1 MSQENG
7 EQGWHESRSCDNGA
21 AKRAKRTRGDMSGA
35 LIYVD
40 TSEVRE
46 GAVEELREAIKEL
59 VEFIDANE
67 PQIVAYSVY
76 LSDDGR
82 QMTVVH
88 VHADAASLEYHMDV
102 AGPAFRKLA
111 DLITLSSIRVYGE
124 PSEKAIRQLH
134 DKARSLGRDDLVV
147 HGLEAGF
154 SRIGS
159 LRLSSRTV

>member
-1 MSQENG
+1 
-7 EQGWHESRSCDNGA
+7 
-21 AKRAKRTRGDMSGA
+21 MSGL

-40 TSEVRE
+40 TSDVRE
-46 GAVEELREAIKEL
+46 GAVEELRGAIKEL

-76 LSDDGR
+76 LSDDER
-82 QMTVVH
+82 EMTVVH
-88 VHADAASLEYHMDV
+88 VHADAASLEYHLDV

-124 PSEKAIRQLH
+124 PSRRALTQLH
-134 DKARSLGRDDLVV
+134 DKARRLGRDDVAV

-154 SRIGS
+154 SRIDLHR
-159 LRLSSRTV
+159 LRSTTG

>member
-1 MSQENG
+1 ML
-7 EQGWHESRSCDNGA
+7 
-21 AKRAKRTRGDMSGA
+21 GDISGL

-46 GAVEELREAIKEL
+46 GAVEELKGAIEKL

-82 QMTVVH
+82 EMTVVH
-88 VHADAASLEYHMDV
+88 VHADAASLEYHLDV
-102 AGPAFRKLA
+102 AGPAFRELA

-124 PSEKAIRQLH
+124 PSKRALMQLH
-134 DKARSLGRDDLVV
+134 DKARLLGRDDVAV

-154 SRIGS
+154 SRIGFHR
-159 LRLSSRTV
+159 LRSPNA

>member
-1 MSQENG
+1 MPV
-7 EQGWHESRSCDNGA
+7 
-21 AKRAKRTRGDMSGA
+21 KRTKRMLGDISGL

-40 TSEVRE
+40 TSDVRE
-46 GAVEELREAIKEL
+46 GAVEELKGAIKKL

-76 LSDDGR
+76 LSDDER
-82 QMTVVH
+82 EMTVVH
-88 VHADAASLEYHMDV
+88 VHADAASLEYHLDV

-111 DLITLSSIRVYGE
+111 NLITLSSIRVYGE
-124 PSEKAIRQLH
+124 PSKRVLTQLH
-134 DKARSLGRDDLVV
+134 DKASLLGRDDVAV

-159 LRLSSRTV
+159 TGSERPPVRAGY